1 MVKVAQVNRKWKRK
15 KAVWNPPS
23 GACCAD
29 RLPRCIRRCVPNPVK
44 PFYVRVLFGIAAA
57 ILIVGIVLNIFVG
70 GPGLLVTLAG
80 AAVFLVA
87 SLLGRQRR

>member
-1 MVKVAQVNRKWKRK
+1 M
-15 KAVWNPPS
+15 
-23 GACCAD
+23 
-29 RLPRCIRRCVPNPVK
+29 PNPVK
-44 PFYVRVLFGIAAA
+44 PLYVRVLFGIAAA